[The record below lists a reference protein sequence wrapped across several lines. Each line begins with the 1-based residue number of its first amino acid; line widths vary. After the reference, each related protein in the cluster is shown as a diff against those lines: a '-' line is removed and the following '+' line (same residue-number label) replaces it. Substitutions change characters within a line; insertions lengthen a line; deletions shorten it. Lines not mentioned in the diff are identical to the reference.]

1 MSLQRKSIPD
11 IPTDTV
17 LVAKA
22 VFPSGNVYM
31 QMRDELGTIYNDEL
45 FVSVYAEVG
54 QPAIAPWRL
63 ALVSVMQFAE
73 NLSDRQAAEAVRARI
88 DWKYALSLPLDDSGF
103 HYSVLS
109 EFRSRLLQGSLESKL
124 LDNFLEICQQRG
136 YLRARGR
143 QRTDSTHVL
152 GAVKVL
158 NSLELVGETFRH
170 ALNVLATVVPEW
182 LKQQVKPEWFD
193 RYEQRMEDYRLPKDK
208 GERAALSTTIG
219 EDGFFLLAS
228 IQQAK
233 EMPWL
238 EKLPAIQTLFKVW
251 EQQYRNVQG

>member
-1 MSLQRKSIPD
+1 MSLQRKSLPAIP
-11 IPTDTV
+11 PETV

-22 VFPSGNVYM
+22 AFPSGSVYM
-31 QMRDELGTIYNDEL
+31 RMRDDLGSIYDDEL
-45 FVSVYAEVG
+45 FVSVYAHEG

-109 EFRSRLLQGSLESKL
+109 EFRDRLLQGSLESRL
-124 LDNFLEICQQRG
+124 LDAFLELCQQRG

-158 NSLELVGETFRH
+158 NSLELVGETLRH

-182 LKQQVKPEWFD
+182 LKQQVKPEWFE
-193 RYEQRMEDYRLPKDK
+193 RYGQRMEDYRLRHPTKASVLPSVQPLARMDSFCW
-208 GERAALSTTIG
+208 RLSNR
-219 EDGFFLLAS
+219 L
-228 IQQAK
+228 
-233 EMPWL
+233 
-238 EKLPAIQTLFKVW
+238 QTCHGSRTFRRSKPC
-251 EQQYRNVQG
+251 